1 LLFTVLV
8 NDLATIKRLIIQGRY
23 AFTEKALLEIDREHL
38 TEELVLEAIL
48 NAQFLKVKPS
58 TSVRKSG
65 RDECVCVIES
75 FTYSGLLLYTKGVIK
90 KDSEG
95 YKFYLLIS
103 SKKSL

>member
-1 LLFTVLV
+1 MNALP
-8 NDLATIKRLIIQGRY
+8 TIKRLIIQGRY

-38 TEELVLEAIL
+38 TQDLVLESIL
-48 NAQFLKVKPS
+48 NAQFVRTKLS
-58 TSVRKSG
+58 TSPYRKH
-65 RDECVCVIES
+65 RRERVFIIES
-75 FTYSGLLLYTKGVIK
+75 FTYGGMLLYTKGVLK